1 MNESMIKLV
10 QEARNYLVGEMIAD
24 EVCGRRSSLDKE
36 RADLVI
42 RMESFLQQWRHET
55 TEYI

>member
-1 MNESMIKLV
+1 MIKLV